1 MSPTA
6 RSARRTLRRF
16 AVALV
21 TFGVLVAGGGTAYGV
36 LGVELDDLPLDHLSL
51 DQLITDPSDDVHT
64 GPVEPL
70 TVAPPPEEPA
80 ALPVDPPAD
89 RPAPEEP
96 AEEPAPP
103 PVLAPGDT
111 GLEVRELQARL
122 AQLAWFPSMTT
133 GTYGPGTRTAVR
145 GFQEKR
151 GFEPT
156 GVVDRRTWRR
166 LVRMS
171 AEPTRAQILNKPG
184 PRLLG
189 PGDDSRAVREVEAR
203 LRQIAWFFGDVDR
216 VYDARTVEAVEGFQ
230 AKRGIPVTGEVDRRT
245 LDLLEGMTTEPTADS
260 LANRPYDP
268 ADGAPLDPRCLA
280 VARALCIDKSTHSLR
295 WVVDGKVRSAVDVRF
310 GSAELPTREGVFSVY
325 RKSRDHVS
333 SLYDTPMPYAMF
345 FSGGQAVH
353 YSPDFAANG
362 YNGASHGCV
371 NVRDYSTIAA
381 LFDQVPLGTRVVV
394 HWS

>member
-1 MSPTA
+1 MSPST
-6 RSARRTLRRF
+6 RSTRRSLRRL
-16 AVALV
+16 AVAMV

-36 LGVELDDLPLDHLSL
+36 LGVELDDLSL
-51 DQLITDPSDDVHT
+51 DRLSPDRQARGGAPDQVDP
-64 GPVEPL
+64 
-70 TVAPPPEEPA
+70 
-80 ALPVDPPAD
+80 PVDPSAD

-96 AEEPAPP
+96 TEAPAPP

-111 GLEVRELQARL
+111 GIEVRELQARL
-122 AQLAWFPSMTT
+122 AQLAWFGPVTT

-151 GFEPT
+151 GFEAT

-171 AEPTRAQILNKPG
+171 VEPTRAQLLNKPG

-189 PGDDSRAVREVEAR
+189 PGDDSRAVRELEAR
-203 LRQIAWFFGDVDR
+203 LRQIAWFFGDVDDA
-216 VYDARTVEAVEGFQ
+216 YDARTVEAVEGFQ
-230 AKRGIPVTGEVDRRT
+230 AKRGIPVTGVVDQRT
-245 LDLLEGMTTEPTADS
+245 LDLLEAMTGEPSADS

-268 ADGAPLDPRCLA
+268 ADGAALDPRCLE
-280 VARALCIDKSTHSLR
+280 VARALCIDKSTNSLR
-295 WVVDGKVRSAVDVRF
+295 WVVDGKVRSSVDVRF

-333 SLYDTPMPYAMF
+333 SLYDTSMPFAMF

-362 YNGASHGCV
+362 YSGASHGCV

-381 LFDQVPLGTRVVV
+381 MFDQVPIGTRVVV